1 MSHRSVRQEKELGD
15 SSMKAFISAVVAA
28 VVIAIGAA
36 FALDH
41 LGRSTAETN
50 QSQTGNVRL

>member
-1 MSHRSVRQEKELGD
+1 
-15 SSMKAFISAVVAA
+15 MKAFISAVVVAII
-28 VVIAIGAA
+28 IAIGAA